1 MGFFS
6 WLKKVTKVAE
16 KIPVEVAESKI
27 EPSSFLTD
35 RDFQMIDSLGPYSDI
50 IKNGKAMETIKIAAP
65 KVDFKT
71 KYVLSKQGNSAGG
84 FDVAKSSFSSRKF

>member
-6 WLKKVTKVAE
+6 WLKKATKVAE

-50 IKNGKAMETIKIAAP
+50 IKNGKAMETIKMARANLTTI
-65 KVDFKT
+65 FIIMELR
-71 KYVLSKQGNSAGG
+71 YVWILTRQ
-84 FDVAKSSFSSRKF
+84 D

>member
-6 WLKKVTKVAE
+6 WLKKATKVAE

-35 RDFQMIDSLGPYSDI
+35 KDFQMI
-50 IKNGKAMETIKIAAP
+50 
-65 KVDFKT
+65 
-71 KYVLSKQGNSAGG
+71 G
-84 FDVAKSSFSSRKF
+84 FSWPLLRYYKKRKSYGDD

>member
-6 WLKKVTKVAE
+6 WLKKATKVAE

-35 RDFQMIDSLGPYSDI
+35 KDFQMIDSLGPYSDI
-50 IKNGKAMETIKIAAP
+50 
-65 KVDFKT
+65 V
-71 KYVLSKQGNSAGG
+71 
-84 FDVAKSSFSSRKF
+84 